1 MPKVLARNSEKFRTL
16 TLGKFK
22 IQDSLEHIS
31 ASLDALVQDL
41 NQTSNFS
48 FPILQQM
55 ERFKKIPIRQKSKA
69 LKLLKRKGI
78 FCYEHF
84 QSLQEMKKSRN
95 LPTKDAFYSELNE
108 EHISEA
114 DYSHAQEVFK
124 LFKCKNVADYMM
136 LYCSLDVILLCEAF
150 LQYRKMVM
158 EHFQLDPIYYLGKFP
173 SLLLDIQSLN
183 IKFISYN
190 FRNSWFKF

>member
-1 MPKVLARNSEKFRTL
+1 MHLIVEELNVSKFKQNPKVLVKNSEKFRTL

-31 ASLDALVQDL
+31 GSLDALVQDL
-41 NQTSNFS
+41 NQTSNFT

-55 ERFKKIPIRQKSKA
+55 ERYKKIPVRQKSKA
-69 LKLLKRKGI
+69 LKLLKRKGV

-95 LPTKDAFYSELNE
+95 LPSKDSFYSELNE
-108 EHISEA
+108 EHITEA

-124 LFKCKNVADYMM
+124 SFKFKNVVDYTM
-136 LYCSLDVILLCEAF
+136 LYCSLDVVLLCEAF

-158 EHFQLDPIYYLGKFP
+158 EHFQLDPVYYLGKF
-173 SLLLDIQSLN
+173 
-183 IKFISYN
+183 
-190 FRNSWFKF
+190 

>member
-1 MPKVLARNSEKFRTL
+1 MIVEELNVSRFKGEVKVLAKNSEKFRTL

-31 ASLDALVQDL
+31 ASFDALVQDL

-48 FPILQQM
+48 FLIVQQM
-55 ERFKKIPIRQKSKA
+55 ERFKKIPARQKSKA
-69 LKLLKRKGI
+69 SKLFKRKGV

-95 LPTKDAFYSELNE
+95 LRSKDSFYWELNK
-108 EHISEA
+108 HITEA

-124 LFKCKNVADYMM
+124 LFKCKNVVDYIM
-136 LYCSLDVILLCEAF
+136 LYCSLDVVLLCEAF

-158 EHFQLDPIYYLGKFP
+158 EHFQLDPVYYLGKF
-173 SLLLDIQSLN
+173 QSLTSKC
-183 IKFISYN
+183 IAI
-190 FRNSWFKF
+190 

>member
-1 MPKVLARNSEKFRTL
+1 MHLIVEELNVRRFKRKVKVLAKNSEKFRTL
-16 TLGKFK
+16 TIGKFK

-55 ERFKKIPIRQKSKA
+55 ERFKKIPARQKSKA

-95 LPTKDAFYSELNE
+95 LPSKDSFYSELNE
-108 EHISEA
+108 EHITEA

-136 LYCSLDVILLCEAF
+136 LYCSLDVVLLCEAF

-158 EHFQLDPIYYLGKFP
+158 EHFQLDPVYYLGKF
-173 SLLLDIQSLN
+173 QS
-183 IKFISYN
+183 
-190 FRNSWFKF
+190 

>member
-1 MPKVLARNSEKFRTL
+1 MEELNVSRFKQIPKAVQLAKNSDRFCTL

-48 FPILQQM
+48 FPILQQQM
-55 ERFKKIPIRQKSKA
+55 ERFKKIPACQKSKT
-69 LKLLKRKGI
+69 LKLLKRKGV

-95 LPTKDAFYSELNE
+95 LPPKDCFYLELNE
-108 EHISEA
+108 EHITEA
-114 DYSHAQEVFK
+114 V
-124 LFKCKNVADYMM
+124 L
-136 LYCSLDVILLCEAF
+136 
-150 LQYRKMVM
+150 
-158 EHFQLDPIYYLGKFP
+158 
-173 SLLLDIQSLN
+173 
-183 IKFISYN
+183 
-190 FRNSWFKF
+190 